1 MAIFPTQ
8 GPVTVANQTVEREG
22 GRFSHAGRALRH
34 RNFKLFVSGQS
45 ISLIGTWMTRLA
57 TSWLV
62 YRLTHS
68 ALLLGVVGFAGQI
81 LTFLLAPFAGVW
93 IERMDRRKL
102 LVWTQALAAVQ
113 SLALAALT
121 LARAINIWEII
132 ALSLFQGLINAFD
145 MPGRQAFIVQMVE
158 SREDL
163 GNAIGINSSMVN
175 SARLIGPALAGLVIA
190 AWGEGWCFLIDGVSY
205 FAVIASLL
213 MMRLK
218 PIEQRRSPASMLGQM
233 REGWT
238 YVSTFI
244 PIRTV
249 LTLFAILSLMGWPYA
264 VLLPIFAGK
273 VLHGGPNT
281 LGMLTGASGVGALTA
296 ALALTLRKSVVGLT
310 KSIQRAAAMFG
321 AGLILFGLSHTLWLS
336 LLMMLVVGYGMM
348 LGLAGSNTIIQ
359 TLVPENMRGRVMSY
373 YTMAFVGMAPFG
385 SLLAGGLA
393 HWIGASHTVM
403 ITGACCLLGCGWF
416 TLKLPEVRSVMR
428 PIYEEMGLIRD
439 PGEPVIEEHAGT
451 S

>member
-1 MAIFPTQ
+1 MPISPAQRSAAATDQAIE
-8 GPVTVANQTVEREG
+8 AEG
-22 GRFSHAGRALRH
+22 SRFSHAARALRH

-62 YRLTHS
+62 YQLTHS
-68 ALLLGVVGFAGQI
+68 ALLLGIVGFAGQI
-81 LTFLLAPFAGVW
+81 FTFLLAPFAGVW
-93 IERMDRRKL
+93 VERLDRRKI

-121 LARAINIWEII
+121 LARVINIWEII

-175 SARLIGPALAGLVIA
+175 SARLIGPALAGIVIA
-190 AWGEGWCFLIDGVSY
+190 AWGEGWCFLIDGISY

-213 MMRLK
+213 MMQLK
-218 PIEQRRSPASMLGQM
+218 PIEQRRSSTSMFEQM
-233 REGWT
+233 REGWS
-238 YVSTFI
+238 YVNSFV

-249 LTLFAILSLMGWPYA
+249 LTLFAVLSLMGWPYA
-264 VLLPIFAGK
+264 VLLPIFAAK

-281 LGMLTGASGVGALTA
+281 LGLLTGASGVGALAA
-296 ALALTLRKSVVGLT
+296 ALGLAFRKSVVGLT
-310 KSIQRAAAMFG
+310 RSIQRAAGMFG
-321 AGLILFGLSHTLWLS
+321 AGLIFFGLSHTLWLS
-336 LLMMLVVGYGMM
+336 LSMMLIVGYGMM

-416 TLKLPEVRSVMR
+416 TLKLPAVRKVMR

-439 PGEPVIEEHAGT
+439 PGEPVMEDRVGT
-451 S
+451 Q